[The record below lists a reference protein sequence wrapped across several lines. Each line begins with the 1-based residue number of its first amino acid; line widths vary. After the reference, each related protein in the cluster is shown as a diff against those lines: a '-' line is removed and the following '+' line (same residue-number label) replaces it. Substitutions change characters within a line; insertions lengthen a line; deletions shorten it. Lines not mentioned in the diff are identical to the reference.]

1 MKLFSDL
8 LRQRDRSSCAVEGRR
23 ISKYAAAPALPFTPL
38 TGVSRHLNAASRTIP
53 RIAVWTLA
61 ACISAV
67 AFAREP
73 VTEGDL
79 SAIQI
84 LEKNA
89 AARGGTDAWRKIQTM
104 AWVGRVE
111 SPNASAPTLPFVL
124 EMKRPN
130 KTRFQ
135 ITVLNQMAVRIFD
148 GTQGWKLRPVRNGK
162 PDIQRYTPE
171 EVRYA
176 QDEQVIDG
184 PLLDHEAKGVVVSL
198 DGVDEIEGRKCY
210 RLHVKLPSGVSHRMW
225 IDAQTFLDIKY
236 DRETRNAM
244 GQSATV
250 SVFYRN
256 YQKIEGLQIPLI
268 IESGVGATRQTNKLV
283 IEKISLNPPLE
294 DRRFA
299 KPGAPGRVTSVSIGT
314 DALQATR
321 AAGRSAR

>member
-1 MKLFSDL
+1 MKLLS
-8 LRQRDRSSCAVEGRR
+8 
-23 ISKYAAAPALPFTPL
+23 
-38 TGVSRHLNAASRTIP
+38 
-53 RIAVWTLA
+53 VWTFA
-61 ACISAV
+61 TCISAV
-67 AFAREP
+67 AIAGEQ
-73 VTEGDL
+73 VAEADL
-79 SAIQI
+79 SANQI

-89 AARGGTDAWRKIQTM
+89 IARGGTEAWRKIQTM

-111 SPNASAPTLPFVL
+111 SGNATAPTLPFVL

-135 ITVLNQMAVRIFD
+135 ITALNQMAVRIFD
-148 GTQGWKLRPVRNGK
+148 GTQGWKLRPVGNGK
-162 PDIQRYTPE
+162 LDIQRYTPE
-171 EVRYA
+171 EVRYG

-210 RLHVKLPSGVSHRMW
+210 RLRVKLPSGVSHHMW
-225 IDAQTFLDIKY
+225 IDALTFLDTKY

-244 GQSATV
+244 GQPATV

-268 IESGVGATRQTNKLV
+268 IESGVGATRQTNRLV

-299 KPGAPGRVTSVSIGT
+299 KPSAPGRATSVSIGAYASQST
-314 DALQATR
+314 RDAGQL
-321 AAGRSAR
+321 AR